1 MVGGDRKVR
10 KQRDRKQGEMWRDRK
25 ELETRRETDMRVV
38 AEVGEEIKG
47 ASHGKRDKEKDR
59 RQIDRSVGRETER
72 QRDMGDS
79 HKVIAT
85 ETFP

>member
-59 RQIDRSVGRETER
+59 RQIEVWGGRQRGRETWET
-72 QRDMGDS
+72 
-79 HKVIAT
+79 VIK
-85 ETFP
+85 